1 MFLSEVEGICCGI
14 VAQKL
19 TTRDGTGAASPRD
32 YGVVVNE
39 RCGGV
44 DGMLDV
50 AESQN
55 AREKINTSP
64 ETAVKMPKIEL
75 VAVPR
80 QQHGLFFPTI

>member
-1 MFLSEVEGICCGI
+1 
-14 VAQKL
+14 
-19 TTRDGTGAASPRD
+19 
-32 YGVVVNE
+32 
-39 RCGGV
+39 
-44 DGMLDV
+44 MLDV